1 MSDAEGSK
9 AIRVLVVDD
18 HPVFRRGLLS
28 VLADANDIEVTAAVG
43 TGEEALTAVSEQRP
57 DVVLLDLN
65 LADLNGIEIT
75 NRLVAQGF
83 AGNVLIL
90 TMYDDEVALV
100 AALQA
105 GARGYLLKGAAQDEI
120 LAGIRSV
127 VAGGMV
133 FGSAVAATVARRLVG
148 LAPQRTTRALGLSER
163 ETEVLSLIAD
173 GRSNTDIART
183 LFLSE
188 KTVRNHITNVFSKIG
203 VTDRVA
209 AIERARESG
218 LQTRAAGLPWEAP

>member
-1 MSDAEGSK
+1 MSDPERREG
-9 AIRVLVVDD
+9 IRVLVVDD

-28 VLADANDIEVTAAVG
+28 VLADADDIDVTAAVG

-65 LADLNGIEIT
+65 LADLNGIEVT
-75 NRLVAQGF
+75 NRLAAQGF
-83 AGNVLIL
+83 AGSVLIL
-90 TMYDDEVALV
+90 TMYDDEVALI
-100 AALQA
+100 AALHA
-105 GARGYLLKGAAQDEI
+105 GARGYLLKGATQDEI

-127 VAGGMV
+127 VTGGMV
-133 FGSAVAATVARRLVG
+133 FGSAVAATVAGRLMG
-148 LAPQRTTRALGLSER
+148 LAPQRPTRALGLSER
-163 ETEVLSLIAD
+163 ETEILSLIAD

-203 VTDRVA
+203 VTNRVA
-209 AIERARESG
+209 AIERARDSG
-218 LQTRAAGLPWEAP
+218 LQTRATGLPWEAP